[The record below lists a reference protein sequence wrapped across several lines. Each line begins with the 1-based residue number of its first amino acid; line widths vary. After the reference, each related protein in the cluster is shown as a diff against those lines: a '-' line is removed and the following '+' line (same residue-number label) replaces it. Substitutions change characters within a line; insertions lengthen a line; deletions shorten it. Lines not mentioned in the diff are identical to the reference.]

1 MKKLLVV
8 LLVLGMAVPAM
19 AADWNFYGSAR
30 MATWRVSDD
39 PGGTAKSSDNTQWNL
54 QGNSRIGAKVKTS
67 DVIGGRFEYGTG
79 VNVRL
84 LYGTWNF
91 GSGQLLVGQSYTPTN
106 AFYSN
111 SVYGT
116 DGNLLGVGG
125 LYEGRK
131 PMLQL
136 KMGAFKVAL
145 VQPTQKSTISAT
157 GKYEVD
163 LPKIE
168 AAYSFK
174 ADTFFVDVFGGY
186 QTYDAINATAS
197 GKDESV
203 ASYVV
208 GVGGGVNMD
217 AFYAK
222 AALHYGINL
231 GDYGALVLGK
241 LTQDK
246 YADYD
251 ADGDYDDSKGLGYLA
266 VLGFKASDKFT
277 VEAGYSA
284 MTYEPDVSGSKEDKA
299 QQYYINATIN
309 IAPGFFVV
317 PEFGIIDRD
326 SDLVDQGDVTY
337 FGAKWQ
343 INF

>member
-30 MATWRVSDD
+30 MSTFRTSDD
-39 PGGTAKSSDNTQWNL
+39 PGGSASSTDNTTWAL

-67 DVIGGRFEYGTG
+67 DVIGGRFEYGSG
-79 VNVRL
+79 PNLRL

-91 GSGQLLVGQSYTPTN
+91 GSGQLLVGQSYTPTA

-111 SVYGT
+111 SVF
-116 DGNLLGVGG
+116 DGDGDLLGVGQF
-125 LYEGRK
+125 YEGRK
-131 PMLQL
+131 PMIQL
-136 KMGAFKVAL
+136 KMGGFKLAL
-145 VQPTQKSTISAT
+145 VSPTAASTIGT
-157 GKYEVD
+157 DNEVD
-163 LPKIE
+163 IPKIE
-168 AAYSFK
+168 AAYKFK
-174 ADTFFVDVFGGY
+174 SDTFFVDIFGGY

-203 ASYVV
+203 DAYVV
-208 GVGGGVNMD
+208 GLGGGINMD

-222 AALHYGINL
+222 AAVSYGINL
-231 GDYGALVLGK
+231 GDYGAYRPGNASF
-241 LTQDK
+241 TQTTF
-246 YADYD
+246 ADYD
-251 ADGDYDDSKGLGYLA
+251 GDGDYDDSKALGYMA
-266 VLGFKASDKFT
+266 VLGFKASDMFT
-277 VEAGYSA
+277 IEAGYGA
-284 MTYEPDVSGSKEDKA
+284 QTYEPDVSGSQEDKA
-299 QQYYINATIN
+299 QQYYINAVIN
-309 IAPGFFVV
+309 IAPGFFIV

-326 SDLVDQGDVTY
+326 SDVADEGDLTY